1 MPRIP
6 ALIALLIAVLLQA
19 PFARALDAV
28 ATPSPAP
35 AAKPAPAPAAPR
47 YLMWEVTS
55 KAGRAFLFGSIHVAN
70 KSLYPLSSAVDAAL
84 AQADSVA
91 VEADI
96 SKNGEQA
103 QKAALSRS
111 MYEDGRR
118 LSTSVSKS
126 TYALTKKRLE
136 ELGLDIRALDQF
148 KPWAVAMTITLLAA
162 QRAGLDPQHGL
173 DLHFIQ
179 RAGMKGLPVVELE
192 SVEAQLD
199 LFDSFPP
206 KLQERF
212 LQLSLED
219 AEDLETELGDLL
231 ASWKAG
237 DEKAVERFV
246 TQSVRKNPG
255 LEPVFDA
262 LLGKRN
268 VGMANK
274 VDAMVRE
281 GRTPFVVVG
290 AAHLVGRGSVVE
302 LLRKKGYKVE
312 RL

>member
-1 MPRIP
+1 MPRLP
-6 ALIALLIAVLLQA
+6 ALFALLIAALLQA
-19 PFARALDAV
+19 PSARALDAA
-28 ATPSPAP
+28 ATPSPA
-35 AAKPAPAPAAPR
+35 ATPAPAAPR

-55 KAGRAFLFGSIHVAN
+55 KAGRAFLFGSIHVAD
-70 KSLYPLSSAVDAAL
+70 KSVYPLSSTVDEAL
-84 AQADSVA
+84 AQANSVA

-111 MYEDGRR
+111 MYKDGRR

-162 QRAGLDPQHGL
+162 QRAGLNPQHGL
-173 DLHFIQ
+173 DLHFIE
-179 RAGMKGLPVVELE
+179 RAWMKGLPIVELE
-192 SVEAQLD
+192 SVEEQLE

-206 KLQERF
+206 KQQERF

-219 AEDLETELGDLL
+219 AEDLGKELGDLL
-231 ASWKAG
+231 ANWKAG
-237 DEKAVERFV
+237 DEKALERLV
-246 TQSVRKNPG
+246 TQSVRENPE
-255 LEPVFDA
+255 LKPVFDA
-262 LLGKRN
+262 LIGKRN
-268 VGMANK
+268 VEMANK

-290 AAHLVGRGSVVE
+290 AAHLVGRDGVVE

-312 RL
+312 RR